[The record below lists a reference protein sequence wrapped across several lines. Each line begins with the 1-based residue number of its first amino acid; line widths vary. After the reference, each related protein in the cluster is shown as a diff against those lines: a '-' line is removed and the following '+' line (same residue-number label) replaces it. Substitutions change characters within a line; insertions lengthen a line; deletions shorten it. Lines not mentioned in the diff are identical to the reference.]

1 MGSKINHGNSSF
13 NLPNSQVRPR
23 GKNGMNQSLIQIQPF
38 VPKSFQFFYLS
49 LYNSAA
55 KRILGRK
62 NIEGEFA
69 TIAPP
74 PPKLRI

>member
-1 MGSKINHGNSSF
+1 
-13 NLPNSQVRPR
+13 
-23 GKNGMNQSLIQIQPF
+23 MNQSLIQIQPF
-38 VPKSFQFFYLS
+38 APKSFQSFYLS

-55 KRILGRK
+55 KKILGRK

-74 PPKLRI
+74 PHSKVTHMT